1 LFHTLVIECYNTTLS
16 VHQLVENADAVFSI
30 DNEALYNISMRSG
43 AKTVEPSYNELNL
56 LVSNVM
62 AGVTCSLRFPG
73 QLNADLRKLCVNLVP
88 FPRLHFFAIGYAPL
102 NLTKDVAGYRSMSA
116 ADLAQQAF
124 DGNNY
129 MVDIDPRSGRY
140 MTAATYFRGK
150 VATQDVEDA
159 MTKMQSKHSASFVEW
174 IPNNIKS
181 SVCDVAPPG
190 VALSIAFVGNN
201 TAINSI
207 FQRVGD
213 QFRAM
218 FKRKAFLHWYTGE
231 GMDEMEFSEA
241 EANMND
247 LSAEYTQYEMQDDD
261 AGQGAYEDGD
271 LEE

>member
-1 LFHTLVIECYNTTLS
+1 M
-16 VHQLVENADAVFSI
+16 ENADAVFVV
-30 DNEALYNISMRSG
+30 DNEALYNIYQRG
-43 AKTVEPSYNELNL
+43 ADRAMEPTYLQLNR
-56 LVSNVM
+56 LVANVM

-102 NLTKDVAGYRSMSA
+102 NLADDVGRYKALSA
-116 ADLAQQAF
+116 VELAQCAF

-129 MVDIDPRSGRY
+129 LADVAPQNGRH

-159 MTKMQSKHSASFVEW
+159 MTKMQSKHAAEFVDW

-181 SVCDVAPPG
+181 SVCDVPPPG
-190 VALSIAFVGNN
+190 LALSIAFVGNN

-231 GMDEMEFSEA
+231 GMDELEFNEA

-247 LSAEYTQYEMQDDD
+247 LSAEYAQYEMSEED
-261 AGQGAYEDGD
+261 ARGGYRECEYE
-271 LEE
+271 E